1 MRYPGALR
9 RVYPGFLQ
17 LAAFM
22 NMNPGR
28 HAKAFADLYKYLA
41 EGEIAK
47 AEPILTFY
55 QEYFAMMDLPAE
67 FFLQTIRA
75 VFQEHLLPLGK
86 LTWPGQAGRTAR
98 DSSHCAAD
106 GGG

>member
-22 NMNPGR
+22 NMNLGR

-67 FFLQTIRA
+67 FF
-75 VFQEHLLPLGK
+75 
-86 LTWPGQAGRTAR
+86 
-98 DSSHCAAD
+98 
-106 GGG
+106 